1 MSTLVRVTVPGGISA
16 IFEPCIHN
24 DPIASGARGAGIGF
38 KDAVEVELKIFPSE
52 KLIIENSINGQLVR
66 GGIGEIAVKTFFGM
80 LGIEP
85 EYKVIINQKIS
96 IPMGSGFGT
105 SAASALG
112 IVLALSKELNVP
124 LSVVQAGDIAH
135 LAEIR
140 AKSGLGTVSGLVNIG
155 DIVIVVHPGAP
166 SVCLVDRIPLPSP
179 DVRLVVAS
187 KGRIETAEAL
197 RDRDLVNKAM
207 KLGKVA
213 VDELLQK
220 PTIENFFKLARWFA
234 ENVGLMTKT
243 IEYIIVELSK
253 FAIGAAQSMIGDAI
267 FALVWREDVDDVLKI
282 IDDLWHVSGI
292 VGEPVS
298 SGFYLE

>member
-1 MSTLVRVTVPGGISA
+1 
-16 IFEPCIHN
+16 
-24 DPIASGARGAGIGF
+24 
-38 KDAVEVELKIFPSE
+38 
-52 KLIIENSINGQLVR
+52 
-66 GGIGEIAVKTFFGM
+66 
-80 LGIEP
+80 
-85 EYKVIINQKIS
+85 
-96 IPMGSGFGT
+96 
-105 SAASALG
+105 
-112 IVLALSKELNVP
+112 
-124 LSVVQAGDIAH
+124 
-135 LAEIR
+135 
-140 AKSGLGTVSGLVNIG
+140 
-155 DIVIVVHPGAP
+155 
-166 SVCLVDRIPLPSP
+166 
-179 DVRLVVAS
+179 LVVAS

-282 IDDLWHVSGI
+282 IDDLWHVPGI